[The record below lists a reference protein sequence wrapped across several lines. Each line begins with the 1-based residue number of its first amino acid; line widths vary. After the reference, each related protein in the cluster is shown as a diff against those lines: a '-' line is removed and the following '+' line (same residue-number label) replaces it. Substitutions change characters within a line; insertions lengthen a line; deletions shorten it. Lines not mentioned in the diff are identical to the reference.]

1 MPIDRSPFTHT
12 RLAHVSP
19 GMALCIL
26 LALILV
32 IGAGLAL
39 LPSGTQGGAAGAG
52 DAVLYRQIAA
62 RVVHGE
68 AYYPAAAV
76 EHRASGYPLKPFT
89 AVRQPLLAEIAATV
103 GPTGAE
109 WLLRLLAVAA
119 TAATVMRLAPRL
131 KTPFRELAILLSAT
145 SAGAFV
151 QSGMWVWHEIWAGL
165 LITLALACRT
175 ERRWLFSVAL
185 GLTAALLR
193 ELAFPFLLVMAATAW
208 AGGSRREAEAW
219 IVAAAI
225 ALTALALHMISVGA
239 VALPSDVAS
248 PGWLVLGGWRFDLAL
263 ARQSSLLLALPI
275 WVTAVVTPL
284 ALLGWCAWR
293 GAYALRTAAMLGLWM
308 IAFLVVGRP
317 DNSYWGFL
325 FAPLLPVGLALAPA
339 ALRDLV
345 RAARP
350 LLAGATT
357 APVRS

>member
-1 MPIDRSPFTHT
+1 MPADRSPFTHT

-19 GMALCIL
+19 GVALGL
-26 LALILV
+26 LLGLILM
-32 IGAGLAL
+32 ICAGLAMR
-39 LPSGTQGGAAGAG
+39 PSGTPGGAAGGG
-52 DAVLYRQIAA
+52 DASLYRQITA
-62 RVVHGE
+62 RVAHGE
-68 AYYPAAAV
+68 AYYPAVAA

-89 AVRQPLLAEIAATV
+89 AVRQPLLAEIAATI
-103 GPTGAE
+103 GPTCAE

-119 TAATVMRLAPRL
+119 TAATVIRLAPRL
-131 KTPFRELAILLSAT
+131 KAPFREIAILLSAT

-151 QSGMWVWHEIWAGL
+151 QHGMWVWHEIWAGL

-175 ERRWLFSVAL
+175 ERHWLFSVAL

-193 ELAFPFLLVMAATAW
+193 ELAFPFLLVMAGAAW
-208 AGGSRREAEAW
+208 TSGGRREAGAW

-239 VALPSDVAS
+239 VALPTDVTS

-263 ARQSSLLLALPI
+263 ARQSSLLLMLPN

-284 ALLGWCAWR
+284 ALLGWWAWPD
-293 GAYALRTAAMLGLWM
+293 AYARRTVAILGLWM
-308 IAFLVVGRP
+308 AAFLVFGRP

-345 RAARP
+345 RASRP
-350 LLAGATT
+350 LLAGAATT
-357 APVRS
+357 PVRS